1 MQTMKYFHSYFEIL
15 LYKGI
20 IIMYYVNKGGIMTND
35 AIAKEIADKLIEISE
50 KEDKE
55 YFSLFKELFYEYNID
70 DERMTKVLSLTV
82 HEISVRGYL
91 ITSTEPLK
99 MVKC

>member
-1 MQTMKYFHSYFEIL
+1 MQPMKYFHSYFKIL

-20 IIMYYVNKGGIMTND
+20 IIMYYVIKGGVMTNNE
-35 AIAKEIADKLIEISE
+35 IAKEIADKLIEISE
-50 KEDKE
+50 KEDKD
-55 YFSLFKELFYEYNID
+55 YYPLFKELFYEYNID
-70 DERMTKVLSLTV
+70 EERMNKVLSLTV